1 MDVVPGGRERGR
13 ERRGSDGRK
22 GVRQRGR
29 EGGMEQGLDKQG
41 VVLRIQILLHGDG
54 GQGHK
59 GRWQK
64 GEQHKMSNL
73 WNKGVWMES
82 TRHPHSVICALATLA
97 RFPTNL
103 HTGHTDFLTHRYTG
117 HTHCLH
123 CCWSPERGGGRRRV
137 RGGRGHPPSLPA
149 GTAALI
155 CQGPRSPTRWR
166 SCGGD

>member
-117 HTHCLH
+117 HTHCLTDSTGMQGTLTP
-123 CCWSPERGGGRRRV
+123 SPT
-137 RGGRGHPPSLPA
+137 PSLTGTR
-149 GTAALI
+149 GTARPA
-155 CQGPRSPTRWR
+155 PSASTP
-166 SCGGD
+166 